1 MSLSLSLSLFRLA
14 ASFYEYQ
21 SQKESKT
28 VRSSFTETV
37 ERASRVFCGRFCL
50 RLSVEQLALGKKV
63 YGDLLGVEKKK
74 LARKTRI
81 ARRRKREINVRPF
94 FTASSRKEPVFD
106 TSEAL
111 FRAGFTPRRGFCS
124 RVSDFRVLLER
135 LFLPVVR
142 ETTATATE
150 SRRLREEE
158 KVDFFVFLVVRAGV
172 RDYHVFVFSLES

>member
-1 MSLSLSLSLFRLA
+1 
-14 ASFYEYQ
+14 
-21 SQKESKT
+21 
-28 VRSSFTETV
+28 
-37 ERASRVFCGRFCL
+37 
-50 RLSVEQLALGKKV
+50 
-63 YGDLLGVEKKK
+63 LGVEKKK

-81 ARRRKREINVRPF
+81 ARRRRRRRRKREINVRPF

-142 ETTATATE
+142 ETATATTE
-150 SRRLREEE
+150 RREEE
-158 KVDFFVFLVVRAGV
+158 KVDFDVVVLVVRAGV
-172 RDYHVFVFSLES
+172 RNYHVFIFSLES